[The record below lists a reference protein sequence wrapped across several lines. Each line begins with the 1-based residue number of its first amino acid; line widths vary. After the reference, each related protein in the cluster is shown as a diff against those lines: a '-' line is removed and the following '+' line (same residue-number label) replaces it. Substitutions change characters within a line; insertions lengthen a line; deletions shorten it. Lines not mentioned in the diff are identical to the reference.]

1 MIPKQF
7 PLTGLKTLHL
17 LTLLF
22 IAVLLLNGCGGK
34 FYTDHSALQGI
45 TPDTPVATV
54 YFIRPALLK
63 PKGFADRAIT
73 VDYLGEPLLTIE
85 QGYYTL
91 FKIKPG
97 KGDVVT
103 HSLTKFTSQL
113 EPIEVSRK
121 RTYNFIAGK
130 TYFIYLKQLNEEFR
144 GVFYDPMPVSL
155 DEAKKLIVEADPRG
169 AARDARIEDIESVP
183 DAPEPS
189 KIEPAFPEKLYPQQP
204 YLLKKPIEQ

>member
-1 MIPKQF
+1 MQIQSSFVRVISITKWA
-7 PLTGLKTLHL
+7 PLLLVLFL
-17 LTLLF
+17 LT
-22 IAVLLLNGCGGK
+22 ACGGK
-34 FYTDHSALQGI
+34 FYTNNSALQGI
-45 TPDTPVATV
+45 TPETPVATV

-63 PKGFADRAIT
+63 PKGFADREIT

-85 QGYYTL
+85 QGYYAL

-97 KGDVVT
+97 KGEVVT

-113 EPIEVSRK
+113 EPIKVSRK

-155 DEAKKLIVEADPRG
+155 EQAKRLIVDARPTG
-169 AARDARIEDIESVP
+169 AARDAHIEDIESVP
-183 DAPEPS
+183 DVPAPS

-204 YLLKKPIEQ
+204 YLLKKPIEE

>member
-1 MIPKQF
+1 MSNSF
-7 PLTGLKTLHL
+7 RL
-17 LTLLF
+17 LQYAAALLAMMF
-22 IAVLLLNGCGGK
+22 LNACGGT
-34 FYTDHSALQGI
+34 FYTNHSSLQGI
-45 TPDTPVATV
+45 TADTPVATV

-63 PKGFADRAIT
+63 PKAFADLEVT
-73 VDYLGEPLLTIE
+73 VDYQGEPLLSLQ
-85 QGYYTL
+85 QGFYTM

-113 EPIEVSRK
+113 QPIKVSRQ
-121 RTYNFIAGK
+121 RTYNFIGGK

-155 DEAKKLIVEADPRG
+155 EEAKKLIIEADPRG
-169 AARDARIEDIESVP
+169 AARNARIENIETVP
-183 DAPEPS
+183 DTPAPS